1 MGFDIADGIIAKIT
15 YQPTI
20 ESGQFGNIRY
30 FKLLLIFSSFSA
42 HVLFN
47 AVRVIVYVSF
57 CRLEVAEHM
66 VIPVYKTASLL
77 KVVDVAEACS
87 KHLAQNLTL
96 QNCLGTLTSAYGYPT
111 RCRRAAYVYQPMSIL
126 RGVDHVKSSLYTLM
140 VQTIVCKV
148 YTVRVL
154 SV

>member
-1 MGFDIADGIIAKIT
+1 MV
-15 YQPTI
+15 
-20 ESGQFGNIRY
+20 Y
-30 FKLLLIFSSFSA
+30 FFIG
-42 HVLFN
+42 
-47 AVRVIVYVSF
+47 
-57 CRLEVAEHM
+57 RLEVAEHM

-96 QNCLGTLTSAYGYPT
+96 QNCLGTLTSAYEYPT

-126 RGVDHVKSSLYTLM
+126 RGVDDVKSSLYMM

-148 YTVRVL
+148 HTVRVL